1 EGNGAQRQ
9 VVGLGAAGGHQDPA
23 ARHVQQRGDPDQGLV
38 EHRAGASARGVHRR
52 GVPPHRR
59 GLEEGF
65 ACVRPQHRGRG
76 VVEVGARLVPS
87 SPPSRRSPRLDRVV
101 LGLAGVLL
109 AVAALR
115 VAVALLEL
123 VVLLLLLGAAL
134 GGGLLVGPVAL
145 GVLAGRIPGV
155 LLPGGPALVL
165 AAGVGIVPGL
175 LVGLAALLLDPL
187 AVVLGGLGVLVAGAA
202 TALALA
208 LALAFALAASSA
220 AGAGGE
226 QLLGLE
232 EAVRALLRVLDP
244 VRLPL
249 DGDREVVEDLALGVQ
264 RGVEVAVLRP
274 LLQREQQLL
283 LRGGVLALLQQGGAL
298 GQVRQV
304 GLEPV

>member
-1 EGNGAQRQ
+1 G
-9 VVGLGAAGGHQDPA
+9 VLT
-23 ARHVQQRGDPDQGLV
+23 
-38 EHRAGASARGVHRR
+38 AS
-52 GVPPHRR
+52 P
-59 GLEEGF
+59 
-65 ACVRPQHRGRG
+65 
-76 VVEVGARLVPS
+76 ARLVPS

-187 AVVLGGLGVLVAGAA
+187 AVVLGGLGGLGAGAA

-208 LALAFALAASSA
+208 VALAASSA

-274 LLQREQQLL
+274 LLQREPQLL
-283 LRGGVLALLQQGGAL
+283 LRGGVLALLQ
-298 GQVRQV
+298 
-304 GLEPV
+304 

>member
-1 EGNGAQRQ
+1 GSSARRPRGTARSARLSDSVPPEVIRTQLRGTSSSAAILTRDSSSTARARRPEVCTDEGFPRTAAASRKASR
-9 VVGLGAAGGHQDPA
+9 AAGRSTVVA
-23 ARHVQQRGDPDQGLV
+23 TWSRY
-38 EHRAGASARGVHRR
+38 ARGSCS
-52 GVPPHRR
+52 GVLTASP
-59 GLEEGF
+59 
-65 ACVRPQHRGRG
+65 
-76 VVEVGARLVPS
+76 ARLVPS
-87 SPPSRRSPRLDRVV
+87 SAPSRRSPRLDRVV

-202 TALALA
+202 TALAL
-208 LALAFALAASSA
+208 
-220 AGAGGE
+220 
-226 QLLGLE
+226 
-232 EAVRALLRVLDP
+232 
-244 VRLPL
+244 
-249 DGDREVVEDLALGVQ
+249 
-264 RGVEVAVLRP
+264 
-274 LLQREQQLL
+274 
-283 LRGGVLALLQQGGAL
+283 
-298 GQVRQV
+298 
-304 GLEPV
+304 

>member
-1 EGNGAQRQ
+1 
-9 VVGLGAAGGHQDPA
+9 
-23 ARHVQQRGDPDQGLV
+23 
-38 EHRAGASARGVHRR
+38 
-52 GVPPHRR
+52 
-59 GLEEGF
+59 
-65 ACVRPQHRGRG
+65 
-76 VVEVGARLVPS
+76 LVPS

-155 LLPGGPALVL
+155 LLRGGP
-165 AAGVGIVPGL
+165 
-175 LVGLAALLLDPL
+175 ALLLDPL
-187 AVVLGGLGVLVAGAA
+187 AVVLGVPGVLVAGAA

-274 LLQREQQLL
+274 LLQREPQLL
-283 LRGGVLALLQQGGAL
+283 LRGGVLALLQQGCAL